1 MKETDLHK
9 YQLACVQH
17 IIEHPF
23 CGVFVD
29 MGLGKTIST
38 LTAINYLMFDYCEV
52 NSVLV
57 IAPKRVAESVWQ
69 EEAEKWEHTK
79 HLRFSKIIGTA
90 KQRIAAVMET
100 KADIYIISRDNVAWL
115 CALYGGGKLPFDM
128 VVVDELSSF
137 KSYKSERFKALRG
150 ARPYLKRLVGLTGT
164 PAPNGL
170 IDLWPQ
176 IYLMDRGERL
186 EKTISRYRERYF
198 RPGQTNG
205 HVVYSYDLMSDSEY
219 LIHKKIEDICISMK
233 ADDYLEM
240 PFRTD
245 NYIKLRMPEALKK
258 QYDDFE
264 KNKVLDLISAAETIE
279 QEDENGNS
287 VFVEKPV
294 EVNVVNAAALS
305 NKLLQF
311 ANGAIYDEERNVFP
325 IHDIKLE
332 ALKEIIE
339 DANGQ
344 SVLVAWTYQFD
355 RDRIVEYLKKY
366 KPRELKNNKDIEDWN
381 AGKIQVMLAHPASAG
396 HGLNLQAGGS
406 IIVWFGQTWSL
417 ELYQQF
423 NARLYRQGQ
432 QNHVVINHLILQG
445 THDEDVIRA
454 LKAKDKKQNA
464 LMNSIKAK
472 IDKYKNI
479 CNMGRNGKQT
489 PVFPE
494 MVKFVNDNVGKVVS
508 SSEILLGK
516 EPGRNSETAYLYKFV
531 KLGYVEPVDDN
542 SFVKDK
548 TASFKVIKEFPKH
561 YNSVMFMDELR
572 VANGYIPD
580 NHKRKVY

>member
-1 MKETDLHK
+1 MLKEVDLHK
-9 YQLACVQH
+9 YQKACVEH
-17 IIEHPF
+17 IITHPF
-23 CGVFVD
+23 CGIFLD

-38 LTAINYLMFDYCEV
+38 LTAINYLMFDYLEI

-90 KQRIAAVMET
+90 KQRTQAVWA

-115 CALYGGGKLPFDM
+115 CAMYGGGKLPFDM

-186 EKTISRYRERYF
+186 EKTISRYREKYF

-205 HVVYSYDLMSDSEY
+205 HVIYSYDLMSDSEY

-240 PFRTD
+240 PLRTD
-245 NYIKLRMPEALKK
+245 NYIKLRMPEDIKK
-258 QYDDFE
+258 QYNDFE
-264 KNKVLDLISAAETIE
+264 KNKVLELLKSE
-279 QEDENGNS
+279 QPDDA
-287 VFVEKPV
+287 VEI
-294 EVNVVNAAALS
+294 NVVNAAALS

-311 ANGAIYDEERNVFP
+311 ANGAVYDEERNVFP
-325 IHDIKLE
+325 VHDIKLE

-355 RDRIVEYLKKY
+355 RDRIVKYLKKY
-366 KPRELKNNKDIEDWN
+366 NPRELKTNKDIEDWN
-381 AGKIQVMLAHPASAG
+381 AGRVQVMLAHPASAG
-396 HGLNLQAGGS
+396 HGLNLQAGGN

-432 QNHVVINHLILQG
+432 QNHVVINHLILQD

-472 IDKYKNI
+472 IDKYK
-479 CNMGRNGKQT
+479 
-489 PVFPE
+489 
-494 MVKFVNDNVGKVVS
+494 KF
-508 SSEILLGK
+508 
-516 EPGRNSETAYLYKFV
+516 
-531 KLGYVEPVDDN
+531 
-542 SFVKDK
+542 
-548 TASFKVIKEFPKH
+548 
-561 YNSVMFMDELR
+561 MQ
-572 VANGYIPD
+572 
-580 NHKRKVY
+580 

>member
-1 MKETDLHK
+1 MAIINSMLTESNLHN
-9 YQLACVQH
+9 YQKACVEH
-17 IIEHPF
+17 IIAHPF
-23 CGVFVD
+23 CGVFLD
-29 MGLGKTIST
+29 MGLGKTVST
-38 LTAINYLMFDYCEV
+38 LTAINYLMNDYCEI

-69 EEAEKWEHTK
+69 EEAEKWAHLQ
-79 HLRFSKIIGTA
+79 HLRFSKIIGTQ

-100 KADIYIISRDNVAWL
+100 KADVYIISRDNVAWL

-137 KSYKSERFKALRG
+137 KSYKSVRFKALRG

-176 IYLMDRGERL
+176 IYLMDRGDRL
-186 EKTISRYRERYF
+186 EKTISRYREKYF

-205 HVVYSYDLMSDSEY
+205 HVVYSYNLMSDSEQ
-219 LIHKKIEDICISMK
+219 LIHKRIEDICISMK

-240 PFRTD
+240 PMRTD
-245 NYIKLRMPEALKK
+245 NYIKLRMPDDIKK

-264 KNKVLDLISAAETIE
+264 KNKVLDLFKPE
-279 QEDENGNS
+279 QEYLEN
-287 VFVEKPV
+287 VDKWVDKPV
-294 EVNVVNAAALS
+294 EINAVNAAALS

-311 ANGAIYDEERNVFP
+311 ANGAVYDENHKVFP

-344 SVLVAWTYQFD
+344 SVFVAWTFQFD
-355 RDRIVEYLKKY
+355 RDRIMDYLKKY
-366 KPRELKNNKDIEDWN
+366 KPRELKTNKDIEDWN

-396 HGLNLQAGGS
+396 HGLNLQAGGN

-432 QNHVVINHLILQG
+432 QKGVIVHHLIIKG
-445 THDEDVIRA
+445 THDEDVIQA
-454 LKAKDKKQNA
+454 IKAKDKKQNA
-464 LMNSIKAK
+464 LMDSIKAK
-472 IDKYKNI
+472 INKYK
-479 CNMGRNGKQT
+479 
-489 PVFPE
+489 
-494 MVKFVNDNVGKVVS
+494 KF
-508 SSEILLGK
+508 I
-516 EPGRNSETAYLYKFV
+516 
-531 KLGYVEPVDDN
+531 
-542 SFVKDK
+542 
-548 TASFKVIKEFPKH
+548 
-561 YNSVMFMDELR
+561 
-572 VANGYIPD
+572 
-580 NHKRKVY
+580 

>member
-1 MKETDLHK
+1 MLTENNLHN
-9 YQLACVQH
+9 YQKACVEH
-17 IIEHPF
+17 IISHRF
-23 CGVFVD
+23 CGVFLD
-29 MGLGKTIST
+29 MGLGKTVST
-38 LTAINYLMFDYCEV
+38 LTAVNYLMNDYCEI

-69 EEAEKWEHTK
+69 EEAEKWDHLK
-79 HLRFSKIIGTA
+79 HLRFSKIVGTA
-90 KQRIAAVMET
+90 KQRIAAVMEA

-205 HVVYSYDLMSDSEY
+205 HVVFSYNLMEDSEK

-245 NYIKLRMPEALKK
+245 NYIKLRMPTDLKK

-264 KNKVLDLISAAETIE
+264 KNKVLDLIKPE
-279 QEDENGNS
+279 QEYLEEADKW
-287 VFVEKPV
+287 VDKPV
-294 EVNVVNAAALS
+294 EINVVNAAALS

-311 ANGAIYDEERNVFP
+311 ANGAVYDEDRNVFP

-339 DANGQ
+339 DSNGQ
-344 SVLVAWTYQFD
+344 PVLVAWTYQFD
-355 RDRIVEYLKKY
+355 RDRIMDYLKKY

-406 IIVWFGQTWSL
+406 MIVWYGQTWSL

-432 QNHVVINHLILQG
+432 QNHVIINHLILEG
-445 THDEDVIRA
+445 SHDEDVIKA
-454 LKAKDKKQNA
+454 LKAKDRKQNA
-464 LMNSIKAK
+464 LMDSIKAK
-472 IDKYKNI
+472 IDKYK
-479 CNMGRNGKQT
+479 
-489 PVFPE
+489 
-494 MVKFVNDNVGKVVS
+494 KF
-508 SSEILLGK
+508 
-516 EPGRNSETAYLYKFV
+516 
-531 KLGYVEPVDDN
+531 
-542 SFVKDK
+542 
-548 TASFKVIKEFPKH
+548 
-561 YNSVMFMDELR
+561 M
-572 VANGYIPD
+572 
-580 NHKRKVY
+580 

>member
-1 MKETDLHK
+1 MLLTENNLHN
-9 YQLACVQH
+9 YQKACVEH
-17 IIEHPF
+17 IITHPY
-23 CGVFVD
+23 CGVFLD
-29 MGLGKTIST
+29 MGLGKTVSA
-38 LTAINYLMFDYCEV
+38 LTAINYLMNDYCEI

-69 EEAEKWEHTK
+69 EEAEKWEHLQ
-79 HLRFSKIIGTA
+79 HLRFSKIIGTQ

-137 KSYKSERFKALRG
+137 KSYKSIRFKALRG

-176 IYLMDRGERL
+176 IYLMDRGDRL
-186 EKTISRYRERYF
+186 EKTISRYREKYF

-205 HVVYSYDLMSDSEY
+205 HVVYSYNLMSDSEQ
-219 LIHKKIEDICISMK
+219 LIHERIKDICISMK

-240 PFRTD
+240 PLRTD
-245 NYIKLRMPEALKK
+245 NYIKLRMPDDIKK

-264 KNKVLDLISAAETIE
+264 KNKVLDMFKPEQKYLEETDKWINEPAEI
-279 QEDENGNS
+279 NA
-287 VFVEKPV
+287 
-294 EVNVVNAAALS
+294 VNAAALS

-311 ANGAIYDEERNVFP
+311 ANGAIYDENKKVFP
-325 IHDIKLE
+325 IHDIKLD

-355 RDRIVEYLKKY
+355 RDRILDYLKKY
-366 KPRELKNNKDIEDWN
+366 KPRELKTNKDIEDWN

-396 HGLNLQAGGS
+396 HGLNLQAGGN

-432 QNHVVINHLILQG
+432 QKGVVVHHLIMQG
-445 THDEDVIRA
+445 THDEDVIQA
-454 LKAKDKKQNA
+454 LKAKDRKQNA
-464 LMNSIKAK
+464 LMDSIKAK
-472 IDKYKNI
+472 INKYK
-479 CNMGRNGKQT
+479 
-489 PVFPE
+489 
-494 MVKFVNDNVGKVVS
+494 KF
-508 SSEILLGK
+508 
-516 EPGRNSETAYLYKFV
+516 
-531 KLGYVEPVDDN
+531 
-542 SFVKDK
+542 
-548 TASFKVIKEFPKH
+548 
-561 YNSVMFMDELR
+561 M
-572 VANGYIPD
+572 
-580 NHKRKVY
+580 

>member
-9 YQLACVQH
+9 YQKACVEH
-17 IIEHPF
+17 IITHPF
-23 CGVFVD
+23 CGVFLD
-29 MGLGKTIST
+29 MGLGKTVST
-38 LTAINYLMFDYCEV
+38 LTAINYLMFDYLEI

-69 EEAEKWEHTK
+69 EEAEKWDHLK
-79 HLRFSKIIGTA
+79 HLSFSKIIGSA
-90 KQRIAAVMET
+90 KQRISAVMDT

-128 VVVDELSSF
+128 VVIDELSSF

-186 EKTISRYRERYF
+186 EKTISRYREKYF

-219 LIHKKIEDICISMK
+219 IIHKKIEDICISMK

-240 PFRTD
+240 PERTD
-245 NYIKLRMPEALKK
+245 NYIKLKMPEQIKK

-264 KNKVLDLISAAETIE
+264 KNKVLDLFKSE
-279 QEDENGNS
+279 QEYLDNAD
-287 VFVEKPV
+287 KPV
-294 EVNVVNAAALS
+294 EINAINAAALS

-311 ANGAIYDEERNVFP
+311 ANGAVYDENRKAFP

-344 SVLVAWTYQFD
+344 SVLVAWTFQFD
-355 RDRIVEYLKKY
+355 RDRIMDYLKKY

-445 THDEDVIRA
+445 THDEDAIRA
-454 LKAKDKKQNA
+454 LKNKDKKQNA

-472 IDKYKNI
+472 IDKYKKY
-479 CNMGRNGKQT
+479 M
-489 PVFPE
+489 
-494 MVKFVNDNVGKVVS
+494 
-508 SSEILLGK
+508 
-516 EPGRNSETAYLYKFV
+516 
-531 KLGYVEPVDDN
+531 
-542 SFVKDK
+542 
-548 TASFKVIKEFPKH
+548 
-561 YNSVMFMDELR
+561 
-572 VANGYIPD
+572 
-580 NHKRKVY
+580 

>member
-9 YQLACVQH
+9 YQKACVEH
-17 IIEHPF
+17 IITHPF
-23 CGVFVD
+23 CGVFLD
-29 MGLGKTIST
+29 MGLGKTVST
-38 LTAINYLMFDYCEV
+38 LTAINYLMFDYLEI

-69 EEAEKWEHTK
+69 EEAEKWDHLK
-79 HLRFSKIIGTA
+79 HLSFSKIIGSA
-90 KQRIAAVMET
+90 KQRISAVMDT

-128 VVVDELSSF
+128 VVIDELSSF

-186 EKTISRYRERYF
+186 EKTISRYREKYF

-233 ADDYLEM
+233 ANDYLEM
-240 PFRTD
+240 PERTD
-245 NYIKLRMPEALKK
+245 NYIKLKMPEQIKK

-264 KNKVLDLISAAETIE
+264 KNKVLDLFKSE
-279 QEDENGNS
+279 QEYLDNADKW
-287 VFVEKPV
+287 VDKPV
-294 EVNVVNAAALS
+294 EINAVNAAALS

-311 ANGAIYDEERNVFP
+311 ANGAVYDENRKVFP

-332 ALKEIIE
+332 VLKEIIE
-339 DANGQ
+339 DANDQ
-344 SVLVAWTYQFD
+344 SVLVAWTFQFD
-355 RDRIVEYLKKY
+355 RDRIMDYLKKY
-366 KPRELKNNKDIEDWN
+366 KPRELKTNKDIEDWN

-396 HGLNLQAGGS
+396 HGLNLQAGGNL
-406 IIVWFGQTWSL
+406 IVWFGQTWSL

-432 QNHVVINHLILQG
+432 KNHVIINHLILQG

-454 LKAKDKKQNA
+454 LKSKDKKQNA
-464 LMNSIKAK
+464 LMDSIKAK
-472 IDKYKNI
+472 IDKYKKY
-479 CNMGRNGKQT
+479 M
-489 PVFPE
+489 
-494 MVKFVNDNVGKVVS
+494 
-508 SSEILLGK
+508 
-516 EPGRNSETAYLYKFV
+516 
-531 KLGYVEPVDDN
+531 
-542 SFVKDK
+542 
-548 TASFKVIKEFPKH
+548 
-561 YNSVMFMDELR
+561 
-572 VANGYIPD
+572 
-580 NHKRKVY
+580 

>member
-1 MKETDLHK
+1 MKEADLHN
-9 YQLACVQH
+9 YQKACVEH
-17 IIEHPF
+17 IIDHRF
-23 CGVFVD
+23 CGVFLD
-29 MGLGKTIST
+29 MGLGKTVST
-38 LTAINYLMFDYCEV
+38 LTAIDYLMNDYCEI

-69 EEAEKWEHTK
+69 EEASKWDHLK
-79 HLRFSKIIGTA
+79 HLRFSKIIGPT
-90 KQRIAAVMET
+90 KKRITAVMET
-100 KADIYIISRDNVAWL
+100 KADIYIISRDNIAWL

-128 VVVDELSSF
+128 VVIDELSSF

-205 HVVYSYDLMSDSEY
+205 HVVYSYNLLANSEE

-233 ADDYLEM
+233 ANDYLEM
-240 PFRTD
+240 PMRTD
-245 NYIKLRMPEALKK
+245 NYIKLRMPEDIKK

-264 KNKVLDLISAAETIE
+264 KNKVLDLFKPE
-279 QEDENGNS
+279 QEYLEGIDRW
-287 VFVEKPV
+287 VDKPV

-311 ANGAIYDEERNVFP
+311 ANGAIYDENKNVFP
-325 IHDIKLE
+325 VHDIKLE
-332 ALKEIIE
+332 ALKEIVE

-355 RDRIVEYLKKY
+355 RDRILDYLKAY
-366 KPRELKNNKDIEDWN
+366 KPRELKTNKDIEDWN
-381 AGKIQVMLAHPASAG
+381 AGKVQIMIAHPASAG

-432 QNHVVINHLILQG
+432 NQHVVIHHLILAG
-445 THDEDVIRA
+445 THDEDVIAA

-464 LMNSIKAK
+464 LMDSIKAK
-472 IDKYKNI
+472 IDKYKKF
-479 CNMGRNGKQT
+479 MSYGK
-489 PVFPE
+489 
-494 MVKFVNDNVGKVVS
+494 
-508 SSEILLGK
+508 
-516 EPGRNSETAYLYKFV
+516 
-531 KLGYVEPVDDN
+531 
-542 SFVKDK
+542 
-548 TASFKVIKEFPKH
+548 
-561 YNSVMFMDELR
+561 
-572 VANGYIPD
+572 
-580 NHKRKVY
+580 

>member
-1 MKETDLHK
+1 MAIINSMLTESNLHN
-9 YQLACVQH
+9 YQKACVEH
-17 IIEHPF
+17 IIAHPF
-23 CGVFVD
+23 CGVFLD
-29 MGLGKTIST
+29 MGLGKTVST
-38 LTAINYLMFDYCEV
+38 LTAINYLMNDYCEI

-69 EEAEKWEHTK
+69 EEAEKWAHLQ
-79 HLRFSKIIGTA
+79 HLRFSKIIGTQ

-100 KADIYIISRDNVAWL
+100 KADVYIISRDNVAWL

-137 KSYKSERFKALRG
+137 KSYKSVRFKALRG

-176 IYLMDRGERL
+176 IYLMDRGDRL
-186 EKTISRYRERYF
+186 EKTISRYREKYF

-205 HVVYSYDLMSDSEY
+205 HVVYSYNLMSDSEQ
-219 LIHKKIEDICISMK
+219 LIHKRIEDICISMK

-240 PFRTD
+240 PMRTD
-245 NYIKLRMPEALKK
+245 NYIKLRMPDDIKK

-264 KNKVLDLISAAETIE
+264 KNKVLDLFKPE
-279 QEDENGNS
+279 QEYLEN
-287 VFVEKPV
+287 VDKWVDKPV
-294 EVNVVNAAALS
+294 EINAVNAAALS

-311 ANGAIYDEERNVFP
+311 ANGAVYDENHKVFP

-344 SVLVAWTYQFD
+344 SVFVAWTFQFD
-355 RDRIVEYLKKY
+355 RDRIMDYLKKY
-366 KPRELKNNKDIEDWN
+366 KPRELKTNKDIEDWN

-396 HGLNLQAGGS
+396 HGLNLQAGGN

-432 QNHVVINHLILQG
+432 QKGVIVHHLIMKG
-445 THDEDVIRA
+445 THDEDVIQA
-454 LKAKDKKQNA
+454 IKAKDKKQNA
-464 LMNSIKAK
+464 LMDSIKAK
-472 IDKYKNI
+472 INKYK
-479 CNMGRNGKQT
+479 
-489 PVFPE
+489 
-494 MVKFVNDNVGKVVS
+494 KF
-508 SSEILLGK
+508 I
-516 EPGRNSETAYLYKFV
+516 
-531 KLGYVEPVDDN
+531 
-542 SFVKDK
+542 
-548 TASFKVIKEFPKH
+548 
-561 YNSVMFMDELR
+561 
-572 VANGYIPD
+572 
-580 NHKRKVY
+580 